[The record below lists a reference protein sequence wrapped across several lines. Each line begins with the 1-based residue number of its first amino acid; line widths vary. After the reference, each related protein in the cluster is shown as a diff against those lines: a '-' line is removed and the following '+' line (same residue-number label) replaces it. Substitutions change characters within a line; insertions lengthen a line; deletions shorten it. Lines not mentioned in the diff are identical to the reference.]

1 MIKNKKFTFSAIL
14 IAGLLIFGG
23 AEVGAQDF
31 GFGEDATGSGL
42 PTTVIAPTAAGAT
55 LGGEVSFSL
64 LAFPGELIDG
74 DFANSTALP
83 AAKISVEASGSKS
96 DAFIGL
102 KLDKTLLTDSPADIL
117 DEAWLR
123 VFAGQVTIQ
132 GGIMRAAW
140 GRADSLS
147 VLDVLNPRN
156 LSDLTLRDEKDRKIA
171 VPMLRLTRSLGKRF
185 TADLVYLPW
194 FEGDRIA
201 RTGLWVPTQ
210 LKPFA
215 AATINTPS
223 TTGLDYGQAGLR
235 ITGGLQGIDLGAQY
249 FYGRLTTP
257 FMDTMDAFIFLST
270 PTAPFPPIDIGYNP
284 YHQVGADLA
293 FAAAGFNVR
302 LEAGINLTEDAAG
315 TDTLIYNQHAV
326 WSAGFDR
333 DLFEGINLN
342 LQAMGKVRLN
352 HDKITSALDIE
363 SGTNIT
369 STQVA
374 ALLSRSF
381 MRDTVKLELL
391 GILGAEKLD
400 YMVEPGIVLT
410 IGEAELAL
418 RGRYFGGN
426 AEGDF
431 GQFNDRSYVNLS
443 SKYIF

>member
-23 AEVGAQDF
+23 AEAGAQDF

-42 PTTVIAPTAAGAT
+42 PTTVVAPAAAGAT

-194 FEGDRIA
+194 FEG
-201 RTGLWVPTQ
+201 
-210 LKPFA
+210 
-215 AATINTPS
+215 
-223 TTGLDYGQAGLR
+223 
-235 ITGGLQGIDLGAQY
+235 
-249 FYGRLTTP
+249 
-257 FMDTMDAFIFLST
+257 
-270 PTAPFPPIDIGYNP
+270 
-284 YHQVGADLA
+284 
-293 FAAAGFNVR
+293 
-302 LEAGINLTEDAAG
+302 
-315 TDTLIYNQHAV
+315 
-326 WSAGFDR
+326 
-333 DLFEGINLN
+333 
-342 LQAMGKVRLN
+342 
-352 HDKITSALDIE
+352 
-363 SGTNIT
+363 
-369 STQVA
+369 
-374 ALLSRSF
+374 
-381 MRDTVKLELL
+381 
-391 GILGAEKLD
+391 
-400 YMVEPGIVLT
+400 
-410 IGEAELAL
+410 
-418 RGRYFGGN
+418 
-426 AEGDF
+426 
-431 GQFNDRSYVNLS
+431 
-443 SKYIF
+443 